1 MSDSLFDGLKVLDV
15 GSWIAGPVAGTILAD
30 YGADVI
36 KIEMPG
42 PGDAYRNLSGMAIV
56 PQASTNYMWDMDAR
70 NKQSLSL
77 NLKTEEGI
85 KILHR
90 LIEQC
95 DVYITNQ
102 PFPLRDRL
110 NLNYEDIKSLN
121 PSMIYASLSAYG
133 EAGPDKDRE
142 SFDLVAY
149 WARTG
154 LADLVRD
161 SDAFPAPALPG
172 MGDHPSAVTLYASIV
187 TALLKRERTGEGA
200 MVHTSL
206 LANGLWSAS
215 CIAQAAFVGGD
226 YSQYRELASKRRFP
240 RTMLGTADERHFIMS
255 MVRTPEEVA
264 SLLASLGLSG
274 LLLDEHFK
282 TPEARFTN
290 NDLFY
295 DALQARMLME
305 PAAHWQRQ
313 FERHK
318 VPAYLVGRIEEMV
331 DDPQVLVNKM
341 AVAPNDPSV
350 GGHIISHPINIE
362 GMPKKGP
369 EKAPSL
375 GEHNEEI
382 LSALGFSA
390 DQLDKWRRDGVI

>member
-42 PGDAYRNLSGMAIV
+42 LGDAYRNLSGMAIV

-110 NLNYEDIKSLN
+110 NLNYQDIKSLN

-161 SDAFPAPALPG
+161 GDAFPAPALPG

-215 CIAQAAFVGGD
+215 CIAQAAFVCGD
-226 YSQYRELASKRRFP
+226 YSQYRELASKRRFS
-240 RTMLGTADERHFIMS
+240 RTMLGTADERYFIMS
-255 MVRTPEEVA
+255 MVRTPEEVV

-274 LLLDEHFK
+274 LLQDERFQ
-282 TPEARFTN
+282 TPETRFTN

-313 FERHK
+313 FEHHK

-341 AVAPNDPSV
+341 AVAPNDPSI

-375 GEHNEEI
+375 GEHNAEI

-390 DQLDKWRRDGVI
+390 DQLDKWQRDGVI

>member
-1 MSDSLFDGLKVLDV
+1 MSDYLFDGLKVLDV

-42 PGDAYRNLSGMAIV
+42 LGDAYRNLSAMAIV
-56 PQASTNYMWDMDAR
+56 PEASTNYMWDMDAR

-110 NLNYEDIKSLN
+110 SLNYEDIKLLN

-206 LANGLWSAS
+206 LANGLWSSS

-226 YSQYRELASKRRFP
+226 YSQYRELVSKRRFS
-240 RTMLGTADERHFIMS
+240 RTMLGTADERYFIMS

-274 LLLDEHFK
+274 LLQDERFQ
-282 TPEARFTN
+282 TPETRFTY

-313 FERHK
+313 FEHHK

-341 AVAPNDPSV
+341 AVAPNDPSI
-350 GGHIISHPINIE
+350 GGHIITHPINIE

-375 GEHNEEI
+375 GEHNAEI

-390 DQLDKWRRDGVI
+390 DQLDQWQHDGVI

>member
-1 MSDSLFDGLKVLDV
+1 MSDDLFDGLKVLDV

-36 KIEMPG
+36 KVEMPG
-42 PGDAYRNLSGMAIV
+42 VGDAYRNLSETAIV
-56 PQASTNYMWDMDAR
+56 PDAATNYMWDMDAR
-70 NKQSLSL
+70 NKRSLSL
-77 NLKTEEGI
+77 NLKTKEGI

-110 NLNYEDIKSLN
+110 RLNYEEIKVLN
-121 PSMIYASLSAYG
+121 PSMVYASLSAYG

-149 WARTG
+149 WARSG

-161 SDAFPAPALPG
+161 NNAFPAPALPG

-187 TALLKRERTGEGA
+187 TALLKRERTGEGS

-255 MVRTPEEVA
+255 MVRTPQEVV
-264 SLLASLGLSG
+264 SLLASLGLSV
-274 LLLDEHFK
+274 LLQDERFQ
-282 TPEARFTN
+282 TPETRFTH

-295 DALQARMLME
+295 EALQARMQME
-305 PAAHWQRQ
+305 PAVYWQQQ
-313 FERHK
+313 FEHHK
-318 VPAYLVGRIEEMV
+318 VPAYLVGLIEEMV

-341 AVAPNDPSV
+341 AVAPNDASI
-350 GGHIISHPINIE
+350 GGKIISHPINID
-362 GMPKKGP
+362 GMPKRGP

-375 GEHNEEI
+375 GEHNAEI
-382 LSALGFSA
+382 LSALGFSS
-390 DQLDKWRRDGVI
+390 DQLAQWYRDGVI

>member
-1 MSDSLFDGLKVLDV
+1 MSDYLFDGLKVLDV

-42 PGDAYRNLSGMAIV
+42 VGDAYRNLSATAIV
-56 PQASTNYMWDMDAR
+56 PDASTNYMWDMDAR

-77 NLKTEEGI
+77 NLKTEEGM

-110 NLNYEDIKSLN
+110 NLNYDDIRSLN

-161 SDAFPAPALPG
+161 SEAFPAPALPG
-172 MGDHPSAVTLYASIV
+172 MGDHPSAITLYASIV

-206 LANGLWSAS
+206 LANGLWSAA
-215 CIAQAAFVGGD
+215 CVAQAAFVGGD
-226 YSQYRELASKRRFP
+226 YSQYHEFTSKRRFS
-240 RTMLGTADERHFIMS
+240 RSVVETADERYFLMS
-255 MVRTPEEVA
+255 MVRTPEEVE
-264 SLLASLGLSG
+264 SLLVCLGLSD
-274 LLLDEHFK
+274 LLQDERFRS
-282 TPEARFTN
+282 PEIRFTN

-295 DALQARMLME
+295 DALQARMAME
-305 PAAHWQRQ
+305 PAKYWQRQ
-313 FERHK
+313 FEDHN
-318 VPAYLVGRIEEMV
+318 VPVYLVGHIEEMAG
-331 DDPQVLVNKM
+331 DPQVHINEMV
-341 AVAPNDPSV
+341 VAPNDPST
-350 GGHIISHPINIE
+350 GGHIISHPINVA

-375 GEHNEEI
+375 GEHNAEI
-382 LSALGFSA
+382 LSALGYDP
-390 DQLDKWRRDGVI
+390 DQVAKWQRDGVI

>member
-42 PGDAYRNLSGMAIV
+42 LGDAYRNLSGMAIV

-77 NLKTEEGI
+77 NLKTEEGV

-142 SFDLVAY
+142 SFD
-149 WARTG
+149 
-154 LADLVRD
+154 
-161 SDAFPAPALPG
+161 
-172 MGDHPSAVTLYASIV
+172 IV

-240 RTMLGTADERHFIMS
+240 RTMLGTADERYFIMS

-274 LLLDEHFK
+274 LLQDERFQ
-282 TPEARFTN
+282 TPETRFTN

-341 AVAPNDPSV
+341 AVAPNDPSI

-375 GEHNEEI
+375 GEHNAEI

-390 DQLDKWRRDGVI
+390 DQLDKWQRDGVI